1 MLFGFKYYL
10 NRAQKHLSRWFFI
23 SEASPSLGIKAGWLF
38 IRTLRLIFNNRS
50 FVDQKCS
57 AVPPQKKMRLSHF
70 GVIKNCEMRIW
81 FGGAC

>member
-23 SEASPSLGIKAGWLF
+23 SDASPALGINAGWLF

-57 AVPPQKKMRLSHF
+57 PVPPKKDAVKPFWRDL
-70 GVIKNCEMRIW
+70 KL
-81 FGGAC
+81 